1 MGLKSIIHAMA
12 HSRQELNRIAA
23 VVKRNSK
30 FRVMKDLKGAKAA
43 FTGYRSV
50 GAII

>member
-1 MGLKSIIHAMA
+1 MKPIIHAMA
-12 HSRQELNRIAA
+12 NNQELNRIAA
-23 VVKRNSK
+23 IVRRNSK
-30 FRVMKDLKGAKAA
+30 FRVIKDLKGAKAA

>member
-1 MGLKSIIHAMA
+1 MKPIIHAMA
-12 HSRQELNRIAA
+12 NNRQGLNRIAA
-23 VVKRNSK
+23 VVKRNSR
-30 FRVMKDLKGAKAA
+30 FRVLKDLKGAKAA